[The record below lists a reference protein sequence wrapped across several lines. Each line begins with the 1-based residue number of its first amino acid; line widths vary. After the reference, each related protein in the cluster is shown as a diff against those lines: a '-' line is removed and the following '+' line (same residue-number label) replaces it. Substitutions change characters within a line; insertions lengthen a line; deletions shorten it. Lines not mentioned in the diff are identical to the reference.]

1 MYRYQTQTKF
11 NAHNKQTNRM
21 IKKQTQTFNAHN
33 KQTNR
38 IINVA
43 YQFVLS
49 QLNFPEIE

>member
-33 KQTNR
+33 KQK
-38 IINVA
+38 I
-43 YQFVLS
+43 VLS
-49 QLNFPEIE
+49 TSKL